1 MFRDRGRDLGRH
13 AIRGTATTPMSVRR
27 AGTQTRKR
35 VFECRSDRISETA
48 GFKTGAGRDAEA
60 ADDDADRAAIEH
72 RRVHD
77 AAPQLIA
84 GIG

>member
-1 MFRDRGRDLGRH
+1 
-13 AIRGTATTPMSVRR
+13 
-27 AGTQTRKR
+27 
-35 VFECRSDRISETA
+35 VFECRSDRISETT
-48 GFKTGAGRDAEA
+48 GFETGAGRDAEA
-60 ADDDADRAAIEH
+60 ADDDSDRAAIEH

>member
-1 MFRDRGRDLGRH
+1 MSLG
-13 AIRGTATTPMSVRR
+13 SVRR

-35 VFECRSDRISETA
+35 VFECRSDRICETT
-48 GFKTGAGRDAEA
+48 GLETGAGGNAEA
-60 ADDDADRAAIEH
+60 ADDDSDRAAIEH